1 MRLVVFGDSH
11 INQNNIEE
19 LEEICKEIYFYLNY
33 NTFLIC
39 LGDYY
44 DKNRLSAQE
53 LEFGTRW
60 ANKFRKEV
68 KEFYLLRGNHPLVAK
83 EVNKYQS
90 SIEYLKYLD
99 IKIFDEVV
107 VNKIYFAH
115 KFTDRTNVNLINRDS
130 NFEISL
136 KEIENYKYS
145 LLGHFHSFQELI
157 PKKAYHLGSCIW
169 TSFNEVND
177 KHKYIAI
184 INKNIKFVKLSS
196 PIPMRDVDN
205 IEELQNTSNKTKVR
219 YIFNS
224 FEQLQK
230 EINEI
235 NKIKS
240 KFHSFK
246 VKLNF
251 NQITTSSKESFTN
264 KSFKEYFK
272 EWLNK
277 IDNQEVRKVLEEA
290 LKDEEIQN

>member
-19 LEEICKEIYFYLNY
+19 LEKVFKEIYFYLN
-33 NTFLIC
+33 NNSFLIC

-44 DKNRLSAQE
+44 DKNKLSAQE
-53 LEFGTRW
+53 LEFGTCW

-68 KEFYLLRGNHPLVAK
+68 KKFYLLRGNHPLVAK

-115 KFTDRTNVNLINRDS
+115 KFTDKTNINLVNRNP

-136 KEIENYKYS
+136 KELENYKYS

-157 PKKAYHLGSCIW
+157 PKRAYHLGSCIW

-177 KHKYIAI
+177 EHKYIAI
-184 INKNIKFVKLSS
+184 INKNVKFVKLSS
-196 PIPMRDVDN
+196 PTPMRDVDN
-205 IEELQNTSNKTKVR
+205 IGELQSISNKTKVR

-230 EINEI
+230 EINEV
-235 NKIKS
+235 NKLKN
-240 KFHSFK
+240 KFYSFK

-251 NQITTSSKESFTN
+251 NQISPISKPHFTG
-264 KSFKEYFK
+264 KSFEECFK
-272 EWLNK
+272 EWLSK

-290 LKDEEIQN
+290 LKNEEIQN